1 MTDILP
7 KLDSSWSKPMND
19 VSELVRWLRD
29 NWGTLPKHS
38 QIADT
43 LERLAAE
50 NELLQANGE
59 NAHRLY
65 CAILRE
71 RDRLREELVE
81 ANQMLRSCYSVTER
95 RCAETNWEAFD
106 KSKPMTTIAIQIGN
120 SDDKLTQ
127 KQWAGFVLEFRCL
140 VEDMAQIHFW
150 GASANYDPWQNL
162 CCVAN
167 FYDNAIHTFKVRLT
181 ELRTKYQQ
189 DSAAVL
195 IGETEFI

>member
-106 KSKPMTTIAIQIGN
+106 KRLAELLERQRVRINEWGGYRQAIQEP
-120 SDDKLTQ
+120 K
-127 KQWAGFVLEFRCL
+127 
-140 VEDMAQIHFW
+140 
-150 GASANYDPWQNL
+150 P
-162 CCVAN
+162 
-167 FYDNAIHTFKVRLT
+167 
-181 ELRTKYQQ
+181 
-189 DSAAVL
+189 
-195 IGETEFI
+195 